1 MRREAKSGVGSR
13 GVRDGHA
20 GPAAPSFGMRLIAVL
35 LAALGTLEAAEPTVE
50 RWQVDGRPALLRIPA
65 QAAPGKPW
73 LWVAEFQGHLGGLEA
88 AMLREGWHVAHV
100 ACPDQFGSPRA
111 MRTWEAFHAELTAKR
126 GLSAK
131 PAVLGISRGGLY
143 SLAWARLHP
152 DKVSAIYLDNG
163 VADGR
168 SWPGGK
174 PLGLGEGKGSPRDWQ
189 LQRAVFG
196 FADDAAAIAGLP
208 RPADGLERVRELGVR
223 LISVHGTADRVVPYA
238 ENAAKVVAF
247 WEAGGKK
254 PFVFAKE
261 GGDHHPHGLKDM
273 APVVEA
279 LKGAVAK

>member
-1 MRREAKSGVGSR
+1 MRGGQ
-13 GVRDGHA
+13 A
-20 GPAAPSFGMRLIAVL
+20 GPAGPSFGMRPITLL
-35 LAALGTLEAAEPTVE
+35 LATLASLGAAEPATE
-50 RWQVDGRPALLRIPA
+50 RWKVDGRPALLRVPEK
-65 QAAPGKPW
+65 AAPGKPW
-73 LWVAEFQGHLGGLEA
+73 LWVAEFQGHLGALEN

-100 ACPDQFGSPRA
+100 ACPDQFGSARA
-111 MRTWEAFHAELTAKR
+111 MRTWEAFHAELVSKR

-143 SLAWARLHP
+143 TLAWARLHP
-152 DKVSAIYLDNG
+152 DKVAAIYLDNG

-189 LQRAVFG
+189 LQRAELG
-196 FADDAAAIAGLP
+196 FADNAAAIAGLP
-208 RPADGLERVRELGVR
+208 KPADGLERARELGVR

-238 ENAAKVVAF
+238 ENAARVVAF
-247 WEAGGKK
+247 WEAGGRK

-279 LKGAVAK
+279 LKGAVAR